1 MTNEYQIAGTFTVA
15 ILLALSFARIA
26 GFFRRE
32 KLLYAAGLA
41 LSAFVY
47 PASAVVAS
55 RHGELP
61 LELAGLFIFSTL
73 AFLGGKGNMRWLAIG
88 WGGHAL
94 WDVLFPSAP
103 WWYSS
108 GCAVFDIFLSGYI
121 VGNLPVRISQR

>member
-1 MTNEYQIAGTFTVA
+1 MLLVLAFAGVA
-15 ILLALSFARIA
+15 RLL
-26 GFFRRE
+26 RRE

-55 RHGELP
+55 RRGELP